1 MLIILSPV
9 LLLIAII
16 VRLDSKGEILF
27 KQKRVGKN
35 SKIFY
40 IYKFRTMSDNAQRSI
55 PSNELMSK
63 HVTKMGKYLR
73 KSSLDEL
80 PQLINIIKGEMCF
93 IGYRPVIPEET
104 DLILLRKKYKNARQR
119 YLGFDG
125 KKEITSRIPSY
136 QIAEILEKLAEPF
149 DPSKE
154 RQSCYDVV
162 IATNMIAVGMDVDRL
177 GLMAVVGQPK
187 QNSEY
192 IQATSRVGRKYPGII
207 FTVYNPYRPRDL
219 SNYENFV
226 GFHSQMYR
234 YVEGTTATPFA
245 ARARDRVLHALVVAM
260 LRLQTETMAGNKGAS
275 NILSISDE
283 ELGKIKDQILERI
296 SIVAPMAYE
305 SASDDIDAFISTWKE
320 IAKDE
325 NLYYFVTNTENNK
338 RLLSYYGQP
347 ITGKE
352 KPTLNSMRDVEQSST
367 VYLYEEGG
375 AL

>member
-1 MLIILSPV
+1 M
-9 LLLIAII
+9 
-16 VRLDSKGEILF
+16 
-27 KQKRVGKN
+27 
-35 SKIFY
+35 
-40 IYKFRTMSDNAQRSI
+40 
-55 PSNELMSK
+55 
-63 HVTKMGKYLR
+63 
-73 KSSLDEL
+73 
-80 PQLINIIKGEMCF
+80 
-93 IGYRPVIPEET
+93 
-104 DLILLRKKYKNARQR
+104 
-119 YLGFDG
+119 
-125 KKEITSRIPSY
+125 
-136 QIAEILEKLAEPF
+136 
-149 DPSKE
+149 
-154 RQSCYDVV
+154 
-162 IATNMIAVGMDVDRL
+162 
-177 GLMAVVGQPK
+177 
-187 QNSEY
+187 
-192 IQATSRVGRKYPGII
+192 
-207 FTVYNPYRPRDL
+207 

>member
-1 MLIILSPV
+1 MIDPESDERNIV
-9 LLLIAII
+9 DLLYFPTGGGKTEAYLGLIAFII
-16 VRLDSKGEILF
+16 AYRRLTSDSDYEKDGGVTVFLRYTLRLLTTQQRDRLLKLIVAMEDLRERSEKNGKAEFGTTPISIGYWVGGSVTPNKFDEYEKDEYSRKEFVRK
-27 KQKRVGKN
+27 
-35 SKIFY
+35 
-40 IYKFRTMSDNAQRSI
+40 
-55 PSNELMSK
+55 
-63 HVTKMGKYLR
+63 VTKQIIRCPYCGK
-73 KSSLDEL
+73 
-80 PQLINIIKGEMCF
+80 LIGREN
-93 IGYRPVIPEET
+93 
-104 DLILLRKKYKNARQR
+104 
-119 YLGFDG
+119 
-125 KKEITSRIPSY
+125 
-136 QIAEILEKLAEPF
+136 
-149 DPSKE
+149 
-154 RQSCYDVV
+154 YD
-162 IATNMIAVGMDVDRL
+162 IN
-177 GLMAVVGQPK
+177 
-187 QNSEY
+187 
-192 IQATSRVGRKYPGII
+192 
-207 FTVYNPYRPRDL
+207 
-219 SNYENFV
+219 
-226 GFHSQMYR
+226 
-234 YVEGTTATPFA
+234 
-245 ARARDRVLHALVVAM
+245 ALVVAM